1 MADEEPLSTASE
13 EEVDLPKH
21 LDLAELLGTPP
32 TRTQSRRLQG
42 FGMHKPNLTYSSV
55 RDGGTSHHCVLPILR
70 GSFKSLHWLMEP

>member
-1 MADEEPLSTASE
+1 MADQTALSSASE

-42 FGMHKPNLTYSSV
+42 LGKQNP
-55 RDGGTSHHCVLPILR
+55 C
-70 GSFKSLHWLMEP
+70 